1 MTNAQTQ
8 RHRLNIDDTE
18 VLIMRKAAVRDGD
31 PTTTRGSVIAHASTI
46 YDGKKKVALDGE
58 KATCGTC
65 KGAFKI
71 VATGKGISE
80 KGRNVVVD
88 GDIVMC
94 PCGANRVLVGSDP
107 GIFLQS
113 SRHPSDLADTAAS
126 TDASSSF
133 VGTESFD
140 DRFVLYDPTGVI
152 LSHTAYAMQFE
163 NGSLVY
169 GTTDRFGRTRQ
180 IESGQQPERI
190 KLYVAG

>member
-18 VLIMRKAAVRDGD
+18 ILIMRKAAVRDGD

-46 YDGKKKVALDGE
+46 YDGGKKVALDGE
-58 KATCGTC
+58 RATCGTC

-94 PCGANRVLVGSDP
+94 PCGDNRAIVGSNP

-113 SRHPSDLADTAAS
+113 SRRPSNIADTTAS
-126 TDASSSF
+126 MEASLSF

-140 DRFVLYDPTGVI
+140 ERFVLYDPTGVV
-152 LSHTAYAMQFE
+152 LSHTPYALQFE
-163 NGSLVY
+163 NGRIVY
-169 GTTDRFGRTRQ
+169 GTTDHFGRTHQ